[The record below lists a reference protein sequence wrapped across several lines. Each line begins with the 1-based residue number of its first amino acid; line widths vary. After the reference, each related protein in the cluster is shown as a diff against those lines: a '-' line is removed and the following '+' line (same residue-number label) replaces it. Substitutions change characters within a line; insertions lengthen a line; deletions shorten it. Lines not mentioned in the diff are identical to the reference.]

1 MNTILYIWPS
11 LSRGHQNSNSNNS
24 LSLLPFHG
32 LWKWKIEYI
41 SMGTSSSIRHRFDV
55 EISRGKFVEI
65 SLILKDESTWKLW
78 HWFYVEISTWIRLSK
93 STKYRLVF
101 PVDFLMSFR
110 CRIDVTASLD
120 VSFLSF
126 SNVFCSGNLF

>member
-24 LSLLPFHG
+24 LSLLLFHG
-32 LWKWKIEYI
+32 LWKGKIEYI
-41 SMGTSSSIRHRFDV
+41 SMDTSPSIRHQFDV
-55 EISRGKFVEI
+55 EISRGTFVEI

-78 HWFYVEISTWIRLSK
+78 HCFYVEISTWIRLSK

-101 PVDFLMSFR
+101 HVDFLMSFR

-126 SNVFCSGNLF
+126 SNIFCSGNLF